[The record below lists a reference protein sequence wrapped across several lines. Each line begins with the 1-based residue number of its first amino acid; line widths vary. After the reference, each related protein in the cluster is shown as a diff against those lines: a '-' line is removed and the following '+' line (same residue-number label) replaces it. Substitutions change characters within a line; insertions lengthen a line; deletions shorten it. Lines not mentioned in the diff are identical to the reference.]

1 MARNQLSRSSGPLV
15 KVSAGLLLVILLVLL
30 SSAILL
36 LVFAQTRE
44 QVLGSFVL
52 FALLAAVV
60 TFGFLGA
67 SGFVKTRQRQIGG
80 SAAGLIVVLGML
92 LPFARD
98 PTVDIRGFIYI
109 DGLPPKEATVYL
121 LETDLR
127 ENRNVLEER
136 DQGQFEFKDVRRL
149 GKEIVLKVQLP
160 FFQRI
165 FKVPA
170 AQRDNIRID
179 IPAKDIAP
187 QGGAAARD
195 NPQQLQ
201 SCIDAQDQAGRTVY
215 LFDLQAAGVEA
226 ARLNEFLN
234 VLAYR
239 LDHGIR
245 NHLISQGLL
254 DPKPWRV
261 QRCDQVAV
269 SIESQA
275 VNLGKQLNAS
285 GVLWGYAERRSN
297 QLQSLIHFTSVARPP
312 FSVISGLDSRD
323 DLRDLADF
331 DRPLDGMYFA
341 FSSFLLGQEHMSAGR
356 PVMARRCLL
365 HALELSPPATPLRGK
380 VEEDLRRL
388 DPANPASELAPIG
401 AGP

>member
-1 MARNQLSRSSGPLV
+1 MARNQISRSSGPLV
-15 KVSAGLLLVILLVLL
+15 KVSPGLLLVILLVLL
-30 SSAILL
+30 ASATLL
-36 LVFAQTRE
+36 LVFARTRE

-52 FALLAAVV
+52 FALLVAVV

-67 SGFVKTRQRQIGG
+67 SGLVKTRQRQIGG

-98 PTVDIRGFIYI
+98 PTVDIRGFIYV
-109 DGLPPKEATVYL
+109 DGLPPKEVTVYL
-121 LETDLR
+121 LEADLR
-127 ENRNVLEER
+127 ENRSVLEER
-136 DQGQFEFKDVRRL
+136 DQGQFEFKDVRSL
-149 GKEIVLKVQLP
+149 GKEVVLKVQLP
-160 FFQRI
+160 FFERI
-165 FKVPA
+165 FRVPA
-170 AQRDNIRID
+170 SQRNQIRID

-187 QGGAAARD
+187 QGGPAAHED
-195 NPQQLQ
+195 PQQLQ
-201 SCIDAQDQAGRTVY
+201 SCIDAQDQDVRTVY

-254 DPKPWRV
+254 DPKLWSV
-261 QRCDQVAV
+261 QRCGQVSV
-269 SIESQA
+269 SLESQA
-275 VNLGKQLNAS
+275 ASLGKRLNAA
-285 GVLWGYAERRSN
+285 GVLWGYAERRSP

-312 FSVISGLDSRD
+312 FSVIGGLDSRD

-331 DRPLDGMYFA
+331 DRPLDTMYFA
-341 FSSFLLGQEHMSAGR
+341 FSSFLLGQEHMSSGR

-365 HALELSPPATPLRGK
+365 HALELSPAATPLRSRI
-380 VEEDLRRL
+380 EEDLRRL
-388 DPANPASELAPIG
+388 DPANPAGELAPIG
-401 AGP
+401 AGA